1 VVCSRT
7 AVISYEWKPDKKQ
20 TLRRYIQDSIELS
33 IHNYDSPKKE
43 VRPLRQIISAFLMI
57 LQDYTT
63 PFDPTFHF
71 KGAEKNNVN
80 EVTLSH
86 WSH

>member
-43 VRPLRQIISAFLMI
+43 VRPLKQIISAFLMI

-71 KGAEKNNVN
+71 KGADLQKKI
-80 EVTLSH
+80 TSMK
-86 WSH
+86 SY